1 MILWMR
7 REKGQEARLM
17 WGKPQRLCRRTGL
30 LLGKGIRP
38 ERVRPP
44 SPQRL
49 VFHEF
54 VSVYNVMRRFGVSFK
69 REILFTYIQGMTPVD
84 RPASTQ
90 LRESLLISH
99 PAGSRAQ
106 SVLLLTGH

>member
-7 REKGQEARLM
+7 REKGQEARLV
-17 WGKPQRLCRRTGL
+17 WGEPQRPCRRSGL

-49 VFHEF
+49 VFREF
-54 VSVYNVMRRFGVSFK
+54 LSVYNVMRRFGALFK
-69 REILFTYIQGMTPVD
+69 REILFTYIPGMTPVD
-84 RPASTQ
+84 PAASTQ

-99 PAGSRAQ
+99 PAGSREQ
-106 SVLLLTGH
+106 SVLL